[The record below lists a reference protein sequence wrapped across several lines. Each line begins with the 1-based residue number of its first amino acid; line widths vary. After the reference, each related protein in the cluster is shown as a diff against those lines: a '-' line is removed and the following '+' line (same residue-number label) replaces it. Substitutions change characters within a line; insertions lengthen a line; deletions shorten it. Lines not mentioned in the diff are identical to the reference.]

1 MDKNDDALQTIKV
14 SKNSMQDSNPEST
27 PEKVKDP
34 EEVQDA
40 IKKIEADGERMLAEL
55 KMIGNVNGDS
65 LTNLM
70 KTGEKEFIK
79 RTGRRMTYGEMR
91 QTYS

>member
-1 MDKNDDALQTIKV
+1 MDKNDVVSQTIKV
-14 SKNSMQDSNPEST
+14 SKNPKQESI

-34 EEVQDA
+34 EELQDI

-55 KMIGNVNGDS
+55 KKTGNVNEDS
-65 LTNLM
+65 LINLM

-79 RTGRRMTYGEMR
+79 KTGRRMTYGEMR
-91 QTYS
+91 QTYG